1 MAVMV
6 TSSAGGWKGTLSSV
20 VTAMRRE
27 KSFSSTVTAVT
38 GRRGVEG
45 KKEGEE
51 DERGEVRNRDSA
63 VGGMRVV
70 TVRAAGCTAVDIG
83 L

>member
-38 GRRGVEG
+38 EEKRGEDREETKGKEGGRRG
-45 KKEGEE
+45 
-51 DERGEVRNRDSA
+51 ERGRKEQGFSR
-63 VGGMRVV
+63 
-70 TVRAAGCTAVDIG
+70 
-83 L
+83 